1 MRPKVQLSR
10 LREIGFSLWD
20 PIGLAPVG
28 DWREGAPVD
37 EYDRYLLEAVS
48 CLRDATAHEE
58 CVHHLVYI
66 ETIHMGL
73 GERDDTLLR
82 ASNTIIAIKEYL
94 ATLPDGLPRGR

>member
-20 PIGLAPVG
+20 PIGLAPINN
-28 DWREGAPVD
+28 WKAGAD

-48 CLRDATAHEE
+48 CLRDATADEE
-58 CVHHLVYI
+58 CVHHLVDI
-66 ETIHMGL
+66 ESIHMGL
-73 GERDDTLLR
+73 GERDDTLIR
-82 ASNTIIAIKEYL
+82 ATNTIMAIKEYL